1 MPWRHLLVLTLALM
15 SLSACV
21 VEPGGYGRGGGYG
34 QWSGGYHNQ
43 GNDHGPRDYGRRTWR
58 QDR

>member
-1 MPWRHLLVLTLALM
+1 MPWRRLLVLTFAVL

-21 VEPGGYGRGGGYG
+21 VEPYGRGGGGRG
-34 QWSGGYHNQ
+34 QWSGGYHNS

-58 QDR
+58 